1 MSRNVNFRDIDEN
14 VVENPYGINDTS
26 NLASTKIFSVSQ
38 SQ

>member
-1 MSRNVNFRDIDEN
+1 MSRNVNFRDMDEN
-14 VVENPYGINDTS
+14 VAETQYGINDTS